1 MENERAVS
9 AIQSAVGLSYKQV
22 MTEVRFVDTTLRD
35 GQQSLWAYNMRTG
48 MMVPVADQIDD
59 AGFEAVELGGPV
71 EMPKCV
77 KELREDPW
85 ERYRLIIPKF
95 KKTPLRLIHGTR
107 SGFAI
112 YPAALH
118 QLYDTCMANVGVS
131 EVRISDSWNDPN
143 DWAWRV
149 KQAKNAG
156 LKPIINLIYTLSPRH
171 TDEYFAAKVR
181 EAFALDVYRVIF
193 KDPGGILTPERTRS
207 VVPAVLAAAGGKT
220 VELHTHCTTGLGTL
234 CCLEAIKAG
243 MTNINAA
250 IPPLA
255 DGSSNPSVFNVAM
268 NARALGYKT
277 VLEEAPLRAAS
288 KFLTDCA
295 KRDHLPIGKT
305 PEYDYG
311 QYVHQIPGGMISNL
325 RYQLRR
331 VGMENKIDQ
340 TLEEA
345 AQVRAEFGYPI
356 MVTPLSQ
363 FVGSQA
369 AINVIVGERYK
380 EVTDQTIEYAT
391 GIWGKEG
398 AQLMDPD
405 VKAKILDRP
414 RAKEIAERPHPT
426 DSLQDLRRK
435 YGGPGASDEKVLLRF
450 FSSKEDVDRMRAAGP
465 ARSYTGRDNPLL
477 NLVENLSKQNHRN
490 SVFIQSRNFTLRM
503 EKRREA

>member
-1 MENERAVS
+1 M
-9 AIQSAVGLSYKQV
+9 K
-22 MTEVRFVDTTLRD
+22 EVRFVDTTLRD

-48 MMVPVADQIDD
+48 MMVPVAEQIDQ

-77 KELREDPW
+77 KELRENPW

-112 YPAALH
+112 YPDALH

-131 EVRISDSWNDPN
+131 EVRISDSWNDPA

-156 LKPIINLIYTLSPRH
+156 LKPIINLIYTVSPRH
-171 TDEYFAAKVR
+171 TDEYFAQKTRAAV
-181 EAFALDVYRVIF
+181 ALKVYRVIL
-193 KDPGGILTPERTRS
+193 KDPGGILTPERTKTLAPS
-207 VVPAVLAAAGGKT
+207 VMNAANGTT

-277 VLEEAPLRAAS
+277 LLDEEPLRAVA
-288 KFLTDCA
+288 KFLTACA
-295 KRDHLPIGKT
+295 KQESLPIGRT

-331 VGMENKIDQ
+331 VGMEDKIDQ

-345 AQVRAEFGYPI
+345 ARVRAEFGYPI

-369 AINVIVGERYK
+369 AINVIIGERYK
-380 EVTDQTIEYAT
+380 EVTDQTIEYAM

-398 AQLMDPD
+398 AALMDPN
-405 VKAKILDRP
+405 VKENVLNRP
-414 RAKEIAERPHPT
+414 RAKEIAQRPHPT

-435 YGGPGASDEKVLLRF
+435 YGGAGVSDEEVLLRF
-450 FSSKEDVDRMRAAGP
+450 FSSKDDVDRMHAAGP
-465 ARSYTGRDNPLL
+465 ARTYGTGGNPLL
-477 NLVENLSKQNHRN
+477 NLVAELSKQTERN
-490 SVFIQSRNFTLRM
+490 SVFIQKPNFSLRL
-503 EKRREA
+503 EKRRVFDHRRERAIGEAKNRAH

>member
-1 MENERAVS
+1 
-9 AIQSAVGLSYKQV
+9 

-48 MMVPVADQIDD
+48 MMVPVAEQMDD
-59 AGFEAVELGGPV
+59 AGFEAIELGGPV

-85 ERYRLIIPKF
+85 ERYRRVIPKF
-95 KKTPLRLIHGTR
+95 RKTPLRLIHGTR

-112 YPAALH
+112 YPDALH
-118 QLYDTCMANVGVS
+118 QLYDTCMARAGVT
-131 EVRISDSWNDPN
+131 EVRISDSWNDPA

-156 LKPIINLIYTLSPRH
+156 LKPIINLIYTVSPRH
-171 TDEYFAAKVR
+171 TDEYFAAKIR
-181 EAFALDVYRVIF
+181 EAFVLDVYRVIF
-193 KDPGGILTPERTRS
+193 KDPGGILTPERSKT
-207 VVPAVLAAAGGKT
+207 VVPAVLTAAGDKT

-243 MTNINAA
+243 MTHINAA

-277 VLEEAPLRAAS
+277 LLNEEPLRTVAQ
-288 KFLTDCA
+288 FLTSCA
-295 KRDHLPIGKT
+295 IQENLPIGKT

-331 VGMENKIDQ
+331 VGMEHRIDQ

-345 AQVRAEFGYPI
+345 AQVRSEFGYPI

-380 EVTDQTIEYAT
+380 EVTDQTIEYAM

-398 AQLMDPD
+398 AALMDPN
-405 VKAKILDRP
+405 VKEKVLNRP
-414 RAKEIAERPHPT
+414 RAREIAERPHPT

-435 YGGPGASDEKVLLRF
+435 YGGPGVSDEDVLLRF
-450 FSSKEDVDRMRAAGP
+450 FSSKDDVERMRAAGP
-465 ARSYTGRDNPLL
+465 ARTYTYDRNPIL
-477 NLVENLSKQNHRN
+477 NLVETLSKQTDRN
-490 SVFIQSRNFTLRM
+490 SVFIQNRNFSLRM
-503 EKRREA
+503 QRRSV

>member
-1 MENERAVS
+1 
-9 AIQSAVGLSYKQV
+9 

-48 MMVPVADQIDD
+48 MIVPIVEYIDA
-59 AGFEAVELGGPV
+59 AGFEAVEFGGPV
-71 EMPKCV
+71 ELPKCV
-77 KELREDPW
+77 KELRENPW
-85 ERYRLIIPKF
+85 ERYRLVIPKF

-112 YPAALH
+112 YPEALH
-118 QLYDTCMANVGVS
+118 QLYDSCMANVGVT
-131 EVRISDSWNDPN
+131 EVRISDSWNDPA

-156 LKPIINLIYTLSPRH
+156 LKPIINLIYTVSPRH
-171 TDEYFAAKVR
+171 TDAYFADKIR

-193 KDPGGILTPERTRS
+193 KDPGGILTPERTKT
-207 VVPAVLAAAGGKT
+207 VVPAVLKAACGKT

-243 MTNINAA
+243 MFHVNTA

-255 DGSSNPSVFNVAM
+255 DGSSNPSIFNVAM
-268 NARALGYKT
+268 NARALGFKT
-277 VLEEAPLRAAS
+277 AIDEAPLRHVAKHFTA
-288 KFLTDCA
+288 CA
-295 KRDHLPIGKT
+295 KQENLPIGET
-305 PEYDYG
+305 PEYDYA

-331 VGMENKIDQ
+331 VGMEDKIEQ

-345 AQVRAEFGYPI
+345 ARVRAEFGYPI

-380 EVTDQTIEYAT
+380 EITDQTIQYAL
-391 GIWGKEG
+391 GVWGKEG
-398 AQLMDPD
+398 AALMDTNIKD
-405 VKAKILDRP
+405 KILNRA
-414 RAKEIAERPHPT
+414 RAKEIANAETPQA
-426 DSLQDLRRK
+426 SLKELRQK
-435 YGGPGASDEKVLLRF
+435 FGGQGVADEEILMRF
-450 FSSKEDVDRMRAAGP
+450 FTGKEEVEKMRAAGP
-465 ARSYTGRDNPLL
+465 AQMYTVTQNPLL
-477 NLVENLSKQNHRN
+477 NLIEELAKQPNHNSIYFRKGDLSIRLE
-490 SVFIQSRNFTLRM
+490 RRRM
-503 EKRREA
+503 

>member
-1 MENERAVS
+1 
-9 AIQSAVGLSYKQV
+9 

-48 MMVPVADQIDD
+48 MMVPVAEQMDD
-59 AGFEAVELGGPV
+59 AGFEAIELGGPV

-85 ERYRLIIPKF
+85 ERYRRVIPKF
-95 KKTPLRLIHGTR
+95 RKTPLRLIHGTR

-112 YPAALH
+112 YPDALH
-118 QLYDTCMANVGVS
+118 QLYDTCMARAGVT
-131 EVRISDSWNDPN
+131 EVRISDSWNDPA
-143 DWAWRV
+143 DWAWRI
-149 KQAKNAG
+149 KQANNAG
-156 LKPIINLIYTLSPRH
+156 LKPIINLIYTVSPRH
-171 TDEYFAAKVR
+171 TDEYFAAKIR
-181 EAFALDVYRVIF
+181 EAFVLDVYRVIF
-193 KDPGGILTPERTRS
+193 KDPGGILTPERTKT
-207 VVPAVLAAAGGKT
+207 VVPAVLTAAGDKT

-243 MTNINAA
+243 MTHINAA

-277 VLEEAPLRAAS
+277 LLNEEPLRTVAQ
-288 KFLTDCA
+288 FLTSCA
-295 KRDHLPIGKT
+295 IQENLPIGKT

-331 VGMENKIDQ
+331 VGMEHRIDQ

-380 EVTDQTIEYAT
+380 EVTDQTIEYAM

-398 AQLMDPD
+398 AALMDPN
-405 VKAKILDRP
+405 VKEKVLNRP
-414 RAKEIAERPHPT
+414 RAREIAERPHPT

-435 YGGPGASDEKVLLRF
+435 YGGSGVSDEDVLLRF
-450 FSSKEDVDRMRAAGP
+450 FSSKDDVERMRAAGP
-465 ARSYTGRDNPLL
+465 ARTYTYDRNPIL
-477 NLVENLSKQNHRN
+477 NLVETLSKQTDRN
-490 SVFIQSRNFTLRM
+490 SVLIQNRNFSLRM
-503 EKRREA
+503 QRRSV

>member
-1 MENERAVS
+1 M
-9 AIQSAVGLSYKQV
+9 I
-22 MTEVRFVDTTLRD
+22 
-35 GQQSLWAYNMRTG
+35 
-48 MMVPVADQIDD
+48 VPVVEPMDE
-59 AGFEAVELGGPV
+59 AGFEAIELGGPV
-71 EMPKCV
+71 ELPKCV
-77 KELREDPW
+77 RELREDPW
-85 ERYRLIIPKF
+85 ERYRLVIPRF
-95 KKTPLRLIHGTR
+95 KRTPLRLIHGTR

-112 YPAALH
+112 YPHALH
-118 QLYDTCMANVGVS
+118 QLYDTCMANVGVT
-131 EVRISDSWNDPN
+131 EVRISDSWNDPA

-156 LKPIINLIYTLSPRH
+156 LKPIINLIYTVSPRH
-171 TDEYFAAKVR
+171 TDEHFAAKVR
-181 EAFALDVYRVIF
+181 EAITLDIYRIIL
-193 KDPGGILTPERTRS
+193 KDPGGILTPERTKTLA
-207 VVPAVLAAAGGKT
+207 PAVLDAAHGTT

-243 MTNINAA
+243 MTNVNTA

-268 NARALGYKT
+268 NARALRYAPSID
-277 VLEEAPLRAAS
+277 EEPLRQVTKHFTA
-288 KFLTDCA
+288 CA
-295 KRDHLPIGKT
+295 KQENLPIGKT
-305 PEYDYG
+305 PEYDYA

-325 RYQLRR
+325 RHQLGL
-331 VGMENKIDQ
+331 VGMENKLDQ

-380 EVTDQTIEYAT
+380 QVTDQTIEYAM

-398 AQLMDPD
+398 AALMDAN
-405 VKAKILDRP
+405 VKEQILNRP

-435 YGGPGASDEKVLLRF
+435 YGGQGVSDEEVLSRF
-450 FSSKEDVDRMRAAGP
+450 FTSKEDVDRMHAAGP
-465 ARSYTGRDNPLL
+465 ARTYATNGNPLL
-477 NLVENLSKQNHRN
+477 NLVAELSKQTERT
-490 SVFIQSRNFTLRM
+490 SVFIERPNFSIRL
-503 EKRREA
+503 EKRRAL

>member
-1 MENERAVS
+1 
-9 AIQSAVGLSYKQV
+9 
-22 MTEVRFVDTTLRD
+22 MTEVKFVDTTIRD
-35 GQQSLWAYNMRTG
+35 GAQSLWAYNIRTG
-48 MMVPVADQIDD
+48 MIAPICGPLDQ
-59 AGFEAVELGGPV
+59 AGFEAIELGGPV
-71 EMPKCV
+71 ELPKCI

-112 YPAALH
+112 YPKALH
-118 QLYDTCMANVGVS
+118 QLYDTCMARAGVT
-131 EVRISDSWNDPN
+131 EVRISDSWNDPA

-149 KQAKNAG
+149 RQAKNAG
-156 LKPIINLIYTLSPRH
+156 LKPIINLIYTVSPRH
-171 TDEYFAAKVR
+171 TDEYYAAKIR

-193 KDPGGILTPERTRS
+193 KDPGGILTPERTRTA
-207 VVPAVLAAAGGKT
+207 VPAILKAAGNKT

-243 MTNINAA
+243 MVHINTAV
-250 IPPLA
+250 PPLA
-255 DGSSNPSVFNVAM
+255 NGSGNPSIFTVAM

-277 VLEEAPLRAAS
+277 IIDEAPLQEAS
-288 KFLTDCA
+288 KFLTACA
-295 KRDHLPIGKT
+295 KIENLPIGKT
-305 PEYDYG
+305 PEYDYA

-331 VGMENKIDQ
+331 VGMENKIDE

-345 AQVRAEFGYPI
+345 AQVRADFGYPI

-380 EVTDQTIEYAT
+380 QVTDQSIEYAM

-398 AQLMDPD
+398 AQFMDAN
-405 VKAKILDRP
+405 VKTKILDRP

-426 DSLQDLRRK
+426 DSLEDLRRK
-435 YGGPGASDEKVLLRF
+435 YGGAGVSDEEVLLRF
-450 FSSKEDVDRMRAAGP
+450 FSSKEDVERMRAAGP
-465 ARSYTGRDNPLL
+465 PRAYNTHGSPLL
-477 NLVENLSKQNHRN
+477 NLVAELSKKTERN
-490 SVFIQSRNFTLRM
+490 SVFIQRPNFSLRL
-503 EKRREA
+503 EKRRAV

>member
-1 MENERAVS
+1 MA
-9 AIQSAVGLSYKQV
+9 
-22 MTEVRFVDTTLRD
+22 EVRFVDTTLRD

-48 MMVPVADQIDD
+48 MMVPVAEQIDE
-59 AGFEAVELGGPV
+59 AGYEAIELGGPV

-112 YPAALH
+112 YPDALH
-118 QLYDTCMANVGVS
+118 QLYDTCMANAGVT
-131 EVRISDSWNDPN
+131 EVRISDSWNDPA

-156 LKPIINLIYTLSPRH
+156 LKPIINLIYTVSPRH
-171 TDEYFAAKVR
+171 TDEYFAAKIR
-181 EAFALDVYRVIF
+181 DAFALDVYRVIF
-193 KDPGGILTPERTRS
+193 KDPGGILTPERTKT

-250 IPPLA
+250 VPPLA

-277 VLEEAPLRAAS
+277 QLDEKPLRDVA
-288 KFLTDCA
+288 KFLTACA
-295 KRDHLPIGKT
+295 KQDNLPIGKT
-305 PEYDYG
+305 PEYDYS

-331 VGMENKIDQ
+331 VGMENRIDQ
-340 TLEEA
+340 TLDEA
-345 AQVRAEFGYPI
+345 AHVRAEFGYPI

-380 EVTDQTIEYAT
+380 EVTDQVIKFAL
-391 GIWGKEG
+391 GHAGAEG
-398 AQLMDPD
+398 ARDMAPN
-405 VKAKILDRP
+405 VKDKILDRP
-414 RAKEIAERPHPT
+414 RAKEWAKWTPDEPSPDEMRRRLGAEGT
-426 DSLQDLRRK
+426 
-435 YGGPGASDEKVLLRF
+435 SDEELLLRWIVG
-450 FSSKEDVDRMRAAGP
+450 KEDIDAMRA
-465 ARSYTGRDNPLL
+465 NPRPLEYLNSEQPLVNLL
-477 NLVENLSKQNHRN
+477 QELSKRTNNRQIHVQTPGF
-490 SVFIQSRNFTLRM
+490 SVTL
-503 EKRREA
+503 ERRA

>member
-1 MENERAVS
+1 
-9 AIQSAVGLSYKQV
+9 

-48 MMVPVADQIDD
+48 MMVPVVEQMDE
-59 AGFEAVELGGPV
+59 AGFEAIELGGPV
-71 EMPKCV
+71 EVPKCV

-85 ERYRLIIPKF
+85 ERYRRVIPKF
-95 KKTPLRLIHGTR
+95 RKTPLRLIHGTR

-112 YPAALH
+112 YPDALH
-118 QLYDTCMANVGVS
+118 QLYDTCMARAGVT
-131 EVRISDSWNDPN
+131 EVRISDSWNDPA

-149 KQAKNAG
+149 KQANNAG
-156 LKPIINLIYTLSPRH
+156 LKPIINLIYTVSPRH
-171 TDEYFAAKVR
+171 TDEYFAAKIR

-193 KDPGGILTPERTRS
+193 KDPGGILTPERTKT
-207 VVPAVLAAAGGKT
+207 VVPAVLTAAGGKT

-243 MTNINAA
+243 MTHINAA

-277 VLEEAPLRAAS
+277 LLNEEPLRTVA
-288 KFLTDCA
+288 KFLTSCA
-295 KRDHLPIGKT
+295 IQENLPIGKT

-331 VGMENKIDQ
+331 VGMEHRIDQ

-380 EVTDQTIEYAT
+380 EVTDQTIEYAM

-398 AQLMDPD
+398 AALMDPN
-405 VKAKILDRP
+405 VKEKVLNRP
-414 RAKEIAERPHPT
+414 RAREIAERPHPT

-435 YGGPGASDEKVLLRF
+435 YGGPGVSDEDVLLRF
-450 FSSKEDVDRMRAAGP
+450 FSSKDDVERMRAAGP
-465 ARSYTGRDNPLL
+465 ARTYTYDRNPIL
-477 NLVENLSKQNHRN
+477 NLVETLSKQTDRN
-490 SVFIQSRNFTLRM
+490 SVLIQNRNFSLRM
-503 EKRREA
+503 QRRSV

>member
-1 MENERAVS
+1 
-9 AIQSAVGLSYKQV
+9 

-48 MMVPVADQIDD
+48 MMVPVVEQMDE
-59 AGFEAVELGGPV
+59 AGFEAIELGGPV
-71 EMPKCV
+71 EVPKCV

-85 ERYRLIIPKF
+85 ERYRQVIPKF

-112 YPAALH
+112 YPDALH
-118 QLYDTCMANVGVS
+118 QLYDTCMARAGVT
-131 EVRISDSWNDPN
+131 EVRISDSWNDPA

-156 LKPIINLIYTLSPRH
+156 LKPIINLIYTVSPRH
-171 TDEYFAAKVR
+171 TDEYFAAKIR
-181 EAFALDVYRVIF
+181 QAFALNVYRVIF
-193 KDPGGILTPERTRS
+193 KDPGGILTPERTKT

-268 NARALGYKT
+268 NARALGFKT
-277 VLEEAPLRAAS
+277 VLDEAPLRAVA
-288 KFLTDCA
+288 KFLTACA
-295 KRDHLPIGKT
+295 IQENLPIGKT
-305 PEYDYG
+305 PEYDYS

-331 VGMENKIDQ
+331 VGMENRIDQ

-380 EVTDQTIEYAT
+380 EVTDQTIEYAM

-398 AQLMDPD
+398 AALMDPN
-405 VKAKILDRP
+405 VKEKVLNRP

-435 YGGPGASDEKVLLRF
+435 YGGPGVSDEDILLRF
-450 FSSKEDVDRMRAAGP
+450 FSSKEEVESMRAAGP
-465 ARSYTGRDNPLL
+465 ARSYTTERNPLVD
-477 NLVENLSKQNHRN
+477 LVENLSKKGDRS
-490 SVFIQSRNFTLRM
+490 SVFIQRPGFSLRLQRRNV
-503 EKRREA
+503 

>member
-1 MENERAVS
+1 
-9 AIQSAVGLSYKQV
+9 

-48 MMVPVADQIDD
+48 MIVPIVEHIDD
-59 AGFEAVELGGPV
+59 AGFEAIEFGGPV
-71 EMPKCV
+71 ELPKCV

-85 ERYRLIIPKF
+85 ERYRLVIPKF
-95 KKTPLRLIHGTR
+95 KRTPLRLIHGTR

-112 YPAALH
+112 FPDAVH
-118 QLYDTCMANVGVS
+118 QLYDTCMANAGVS
-131 EVRISDSWNDPN
+131 EVRISDSWNDPA

-149 KQAKNAG
+149 QQAKNAG
-156 LKPIINLIYTLSPRH
+156 LKPIINLIYTVSPRH
-171 TDEYFAAKVR
+171 TDDYFAAKIR
-181 EAFALDVYRVIF
+181 QAIGLEVYRVIL
-193 KDPGGILTPERTRS
+193 KDPGGILTPERTKTLA
-207 VVPAVLAAAGGKT
+207 PAVLKAANGTT

-243 MTNINAA
+243 MTNVNTA

-255 DGSSNPSVFNVAM
+255 DGSSNPSLFNVAM

-277 VLEEAPLRAAS
+277 EINEEPLRHVA
-288 KFLTDCA
+288 KHFTVCA
-295 KRDHLPIGKT
+295 KKENLPIGKT
-305 PEYDYG
+305 PEYDYA

-325 RYQLRR
+325 RHQLRL

-369 AINVIVGERYK
+369 AINVITGERYK
-380 EVTDQTIEYAT
+380 QVTDQTIEYAM

-398 AQLMDPD
+398 AALMEPN
-405 VKAKILDRP
+405 VKDKILNQP
-414 RAKEIAERPHPT
+414 RAREIAERPPPS
-426 DSLQDLRRK
+426 DSLQDLRQK
-435 YGGPGASDEKVLLRF
+435 YGGQGVTDEEVLSRF
-450 FSSKEDVDRMRAAGP
+450 FTSKEDVDRMHTAGP
-465 ARSYTGRDNPLL
+465 ARTFETNGNPLL
-477 NLVENLSKQNHRN
+477 NLVAELSKQTERN
-490 SVFIQSRNFTLRM
+490 SIFIRRSNFSIRL
-503 EKRREA
+503 EKRRAPGSPTRMP

>member
-1 MENERAVS
+1 
-9 AIQSAVGLSYKQV
+9 

-48 MMVPVADQIDD
+48 MMVPVAEQLD
-59 AGFEAVELGGPV
+59 AAGYEAIELGGPV

-85 ERYRLIIPKF
+85 ERYRLVIPKF

-112 YPAALH
+112 YPDALH
-118 QLYDTCMANVGVS
+118 QLYDTCMANAGVT
-131 EVRISDSWNDPN
+131 EVRISDSWNDPA

-156 LKPIINLIYTLSPRH
+156 LRPIINLIYPVSPRH
-171 TDEYFAAKVR
+171 TDEHFAQKTR
-181 EAFALDVYRVIF
+181 EAIKLDVYRVIL
-193 KDPGGILTPERTRS
+193 KDPGGILTPERTKTLA
-207 VVPAVLAAAGGKT
+207 PAVMNAAAGTT

-277 VLEEAPLRAAS
+277 LLDEEPLRAAAG
-288 KFLTDCA
+288 FLTACA
-295 KRDHLPIGKT
+295 KQENLPIGKT

-331 VGMENKIDQ
+331 VGMEHKIEQ

-345 AQVRAEFGYPI
+345 ARVRAEFGYPI

-380 EVTDQTIEYAT
+380 EVTDQSIEYAM

-398 AQLMDPD
+398 AALMDPN
-405 VKAKILDRP
+405 VKEKILNRR

-435 YGGPGASDEKVLLRF
+435 YGGPGVSDEEVILRF
-450 FSSKEDVDRMRAAGP
+450 FSSKEDVERMHAAGP
-465 ARSYTGRDNPLL
+465 ARAYTSARNPLVD
-477 NLVENLSKQNHRN
+477 LVENLSKRSDRN
-490 SVFIQSRNFTLRM
+490 RVFIQSRNFSLRM
-503 EKRREA
+503 ERRSV

>member
-1 MENERAVS
+1 
-9 AIQSAVGLSYKQV
+9 

-48 MMVPVADQIDD
+48 MMVPVAEQMDE
-59 AGFEAVELGGPV
+59 AGFEAIELGGPV
-71 EMPKCV
+71 EVPKCV

-85 ERYRLIIPKF
+85 ERYRLIMPKF

-112 YPAALH
+112 YPDALH
-118 QLYDTCMANVGVS
+118 QLYDTCMANAGVT
-131 EVRISDSWNDPN
+131 EVRISDSWNDPA

-156 LKPIINLIYTLSPRH
+156 LKPIINLIYTVSPRH
-171 TDEYFAAKVR
+171 TDEHFAQKTR
-181 EAFALDVYRVIF
+181 EAIKLDVYRVIL
-193 KDPGGILTPERTRS
+193 KDPGGILTPERTKTLA
-207 VVPAVLAAAGGKT
+207 PAVMHAANGST

-277 VLEEAPLRAAS
+277 LLDEKPLRDVA
-288 KFLTDCA
+288 KFLTACA
-295 KRDHLPIGKT
+295 KQDNLPIGKT

-380 EVTDQTIEYAT
+380 EVTDQTIEYAM

-398 AQLMDPD
+398 AALMDPNIKEK
-405 VKAKILDRP
+405 VLNRP

-435 YGGPGASDEKVLLRF
+435 YGGAAVSDEDVILRF
-450 FSSKEDVDRMRAAGP
+450 FSSKEEVDRLRAAGP
-465 ARSYTGRDNPLL
+465 ARSYTSARNPLL
-477 NLVENLSKQNHRN
+477 SLVENLSKLTDRN
-490 SVFIQSRNFTLRM
+490 SVFIRNRNFSLRM
-503 EKRREA
+503 ERRREA

>member
-1 MENERAVS
+1 
-9 AIQSAVGLSYKQV
+9 

-48 MMVPVADQIDD
+48 MIAPIAEYIDE

-71 EMPKCV
+71 ELPKCV

-85 ERYRLIIPKF
+85 ERYRLVIPKF

-112 YPAALH
+112 YPEAIH
-118 QLYDTCMANVGVS
+118 QLYDTCMARAGVK
-131 EVRISDSWNDPN
+131 EVRISDSWNDPA

-149 KQAKNAG
+149 QQAKNAG
-156 LKPIINLIYTLSPRH
+156 IKPIINLIYTVSPRH
-171 TDEYFAAKVR
+171 TDEYYAQKIR
-181 EAFALDVYRVIF
+181 EAVALGVYRVIL
-193 KDPGGILTPERTRS
+193 KDPGGILTPERTKTLA
-207 VVPAVLAAAGGKT
+207 PAVLRAAGETT

-243 MTNINAA
+243 MTNVNTA

-255 DGSSNPSVFNVAM
+255 DGSSNPSLFNVAM
-268 NARALGYKT
+268 NARALGYAT
-277 VLEEAPLRAAS
+277 AIDETPLRHVARHFTA
-288 KFLTDCA
+288 CA
-295 KRDHLPIGKT
+295 KAAKLPIGKT
-305 PEYDYG
+305 PEYDYA

-325 RYQLRR
+325 RHQLRL
-331 VGMENKIDQ
+331 VGMENKMDE
-340 TLEEA
+340 TLQEA
-345 AQVRAEFGYPI
+345 AQVRADFGYPI

-380 EVTDQTIEYAT
+380 QVTDQTIEYAM

-398 AQLMDPD
+398 ALFMDKT
-405 VKAKILDRP
+405 VKDKILNRP
-414 RAKEIAERPHPT
+414 RAEEIAARPHPA

-435 YGGPGASDEKVLLRF
+435 YGGPGVSDEELLLRF
-450 FSSKEDVDRMRAAGP
+450 FTSKEDVNRMHAAGP
-465 ARSYTGRDNPLL
+465 ARAYNGNGNPLL
-477 NLVENLSKQNHRN
+477 NLIAEISKEGERSSVYIENH
-490 SVFIQSRNFTLRM
+490 NFTLRM
-503 EKRREA
+503 ERRRTA

>member
-1 MENERAVS
+1 
-9 AIQSAVGLSYKQV
+9 
-22 MTEVRFVDTTLRD
+22 MTPIRFVDTTLRD

-48 MMVPVADQIDD
+48 MMVPVAEQIDN

-85 ERYRLIIPKF
+85 ERYRLVIPKF

-112 YPAALH
+112 YPEALH
-118 QLYDTCMANVGVS
+118 QLYDTCMARAGVS
-131 EVRISDSWNDPN
+131 EVRISDSWNDPA

-156 LKPIINLIYTLSPRH
+156 IKPIINLIYTVSPRH
-171 TDEYFAAKVR
+171 TDEYFAQKTR
-181 EAFALDVYRVIF
+181 EAVALGIYRVIL
-193 KDPGGILTPERTRS
+193 KDPGGILTPERTRTLA
-207 VVPAVLAAAGGKT
+207 PAVMHAAQGIT

-243 MTNINAA
+243 MTNVNAA

-268 NARALGYKT
+268 NARALGYST
-277 VLEEAPLRAAS
+277 LIDEQPLRQAA
-288 KFLTDCA
+288 KFLTACA
-295 KRDHLPIGKT
+295 KKENLPIGKT
-305 PEYDYG
+305 PEYDYS
-311 QYVHQIPGGMISNL
+311 QYLHQIPGGMISNL

-331 VGMENKIDQ
+331 VGMEEKIDQ

-345 AQVRAEFGYPI
+345 ARVRAEFGYPI

-380 EVTDQTIEYAT
+380 EVTDQTIEYAM

-398 AQLMDPD
+398 AALMDPN
-405 VKAKILDRP
+405 VKDKILNRP
-414 RAKEIAERPHPT
+414 RAGEIAERPHPT

-435 YGGPGASDEKVLLRF
+435 YGGKGVSDEEVLLRF
-450 FSSKEDVDRMRAAGP
+450 FSSEEDVERMRAAGP
-465 ARSYTGRDNPLL
+465 ARTYAANGNPLV
-477 NLVENLSKQNHRN
+477 NLVAELSKQAERN
-490 SVFIQSRNFTLRM
+490 SVFIRRGDFSIRL
-503 EKRREA
+503 EKRTPL